1 MERSGAHEG
10 KRRPGG
16 QLPTAENELMVLY
29 SQMLARR
36 SLPGR
41 YAAPAV
47 TFRLVRGV
55 SLSGDWGSPTS
66 AAGQPHSADALFGD

>member
-1 MERSGAHEG
+1 MSFETRCCWP
-10 KRRPGG
+10 R
-16 QLPTAENELMVLY
+16 V
-29 SQMLARR
+29 ARCR
-36 SLPGR
+36 SLDR